1 MTLDLKGTNVREL
14 PSEIFKLQRLRYLL
28 VYKSEFISE
37 PPIFKV
43 FGFYGLVGIG
53 SLVNLQELFFIDVNQ
68 GGVVVKEMGRLSKL
82 RRVGILGL
90 RREDGPELCSSI
102 EKMRN
107 LRWLSV
113 ESLEEK
119 VLDVQYLS
127 SPPPLLQTIE
137 LIGKLEKFPNWI
149 SLLHNLKKILL
160 MGCTS
165 REDPLEVLQ
174 ALPNL
179 TELKLN
185 GAYDGD
191 ELCFRAGGFQTLKIL
206 HLSKFKRLN
215 LVRVEEGA
223 MPHLEELN
231 IFECK
236 MLEKV
241 RFLQQDFSFRQPI
254 IRLPYKD
261 MYLRCRNF
269 KIPTARK
276 VLEPEEDKYKKTSKE
291 YREASEPNDL
301 GFYGQVGIGSL
312 VNLQELFFI
321 EVNEGG
327 VVVKELGRL
336 SKLRRVGIS
345 GLRREDG
352 PELCSSIEKMRNLRW
367 LSVESL
373 EKKVLDVQYLS
384 SPPPLLQRIELI
396 GKLEKFP
403 KWISL
408 LHNLKKIYLEGCTS
422 REDPLEVLQALPNL
436 KELKLDGAYDGDELC
451 FKTGGFQTLN
461 ILSLSK
467 FERLKLVR
475 VEEGA
480 MPHLEKLTITE
491 CKMLEKVPLGIECHA
506 NLKFFYFKDM
516 PNEFMTALNP
526 SIQLGHYWRLVNWRD
541 RHLKGHSVE

>member
-14 PSEIFKLQRLRYLL
+14 PSELFKLQQLRYLL
-28 VYKSEFISE
+28 VYKVGTI
-37 PPIFKV
+37 PIFKI
-43 FGFYGLVGIG
+43 FGFYGQVGIG

-137 LIGKLEKFPNWI
+137 LTGKLEKFPNWI

-185 GAYDGD
+185 GAYFGD

-206 HLSKFKRLN
+206 YLSKFERLN

-236 MLEKV
+236 MLEKHNHPPAT
-241 RFLQQDFSFRQPI
+241 QA
-254 IRLPYKD
+254 RLCSPSLLPQNPSPTSCSLPTTVLIPSISSLVSLYK
-261 MYLRCRNF
+261 YQYSPPQKITAQLRT
-269 KIPTARK
+269 PTPAQVWSTPQVPRASQ
-276 VLEPEEDKYKKTSKE
+276 LT
-291 YREASEPNDL
+291 SEP
-301 GFYGQVGIGSL
+301 QQPS
-312 VNLQELFFI
+312 
-321 EVNEGG
+321 
-327 VVVKELGRL
+327 RL
-336 SKLRRVGIS
+336 R
-345 GLRREDG
+345 
-352 PELCSSIEKMRNLRW
+352 
-367 LSVESL
+367 
-373 EKKVLDVQYLS
+373 Q
-384 SPPPLLQRIELI
+384 
-396 GKLEKFP
+396 
-403 KWISL
+403 
-408 LHNLKKIYLEGCTS
+408 
-422 REDPLEVLQALPNL
+422 
-436 KELKLDGAYDGDELC
+436 
-451 FKTGGFQTLN
+451 
-461 ILSLSK
+461 
-467 FERLKLVR
+467 
-475 VEEGA
+475 
-480 MPHLEKLTITE
+480 
-491 CKMLEKVPLGIECHA
+491 
-506 NLKFFYFKDM
+506 
-516 PNEFMTALNP
+516 
-526 SIQLGHYWRLVNWRD
+526 
-541 RHLKGHSVE
+541 